1 MKQFRQ
7 WRCMRRRAILLKQY
21 IHEWDVGLV
30 VYLYDRK
37 VVQLARM
44 HLNPKTFDEGKVNP
58 NNS

>member
-1 MKQFRQ
+1 
-7 WRCMRRRAILLKQY
+7 MRWRAILLKQY
-21 IHEWDVGLV
+21 IHGWDVGLV